1 MVCGGVLHHLA
12 DKACPVGVV
21 VFEPGPGRRGNHDLS
36 GMVCVPRP
44 GKAKQ
49 EYTTRLDVLLH
60 KPLVDQMTA
69 PRATGGIGRGTTA
82 LRFLGWDQGEWC
94 NVGELSRDFDRV
106 LYCVRDEGCLVVLW
120 CWVRVGLLDFG
131 DGGPQGKE
139 EVVSGPR
146 GMQVG

>member
-44 GKAKQ
+44 GKARQ

-82 LRFLGWDQGEWC
+82 LRFLGWHQGEWC
-94 NVGELSRDFDRV
+94 NVGELSGDFDGV
-106 LYCVRDEGCLVVLW
+106 LYCVRDEGCLVVL
-120 CWVRVGLLDFG
+120 
-131 DGGPQGKE
+131 
-139 EVVSGPR
+139 VVLGT
-146 GMQVG
+146 GWTIGFW